1 MTHRQNWCWSEK
13 KETQSDAENPP
24 NESTHT
30 FENDIVNLCS
40 NSLFKLIY
48 LSIVRILGANIPQL
62 LSQRKNE
69 QQLLLILPF
78 FFFSLRFVGRGHTQ
92 IENAIVAS
100 PTLAAL
106 ILRQ

>member
-1 MTHRQNWCWSEK
+1 MELHRVAEKKTNERNAFEKMTHRQNWCWSEK

-48 LSIVRILGANIPQL
+48 LSIVRILGG
-62 LSQRKNE
+62 E
-69 QQLLLILPF
+69 Y
-78 FFFSLRFVGRGHTQ
+78 
-92 IENAIVAS
+92 S
-100 PTLAAL
+100 PTA
-106 ILRQ
+106 